1 MNVLSIHTERAQL
14 EIHTEPAKVTISN
27 ARPTFVIN
35 RTRPEMRVVRQM
47 PQFNIEYEEVPGT
60 GVQLEALQLSPH
72 LRGASTPAASKDA
85 QTKSTETLKT
95 ILSGKALGEI
105 VSKNNTLAKPQEVS
119 RRRVAEKRASIE
131 WETGVFEVQW
141 TRPSIEIEWD
151 VGGGPVI
158 EVEPYYVEIRLK
170 NQPSVVIKVNNEN
183 LRNGVGDRVD
193 EKV

>member
-85 QTKSTETLKT
+85 QTKSTEALKT